1 MKKSQNLHLTRVC
14 MKVAWSTL
22 SENKQKLLN
31 MDIVKEVLKKQAKE
45 AEKFKTIQ
53 VAKHEDVKIDL
64 GSMLISDSN
73 AFDESELK

>member
-1 MKKSQNLHLTRVC
+1 
-14 MKVAWSTL
+14 
-22 SENKQKLLN
+22 
-31 MDIVKEVLKKQAKE
+31 MDIVQEVLNKQAKE

-53 VAKHEDVKIDL
+53 VTKHEDVKIDL